1 MTARPTDSP
10 YLRALEDRVL
20 IYDGAMGT
28 SIQRFNLTPDD
39 FGGKALEGCND
50 NLVLT
55 RPDVIQA
62 IHESFL
68 AVGCDVVETCTFQS
82 TPRRLEEWG
91 LGDKVRDINVAAA
104 KIARAAAD
112 KHSTPDKPRFVA
124 ASMGPT
130 GMLPS
135 SSDPTLGNITYEE
148 LARNFHDQA
157 QYLIEGG
164 VDLLLI
170 ETTQDILELKA
181 AVAGIEQLFK
191 EIGRRIPIQAQV
203 TLDVSGRMLLGT
215 DIASAMTTLE
225 SLGVDVI
232 GLNCSTGPEHM
243 REPIRYLSENAT
255 LPLSV
260 IPNAGLPLNTGVG
273 EAVYPLEPGP
283 MAEALAEFVKDFG
296 VRIVGGCCG
305 TTPAH
310 LEAVVKAVHEVE
322 KKRATVGPRAEVG
335 GNGKRVRHHK
345 VPRVSSAMRAI
356 TLHQDPPP
364 LLVGERVNSQ
374 GSRKVKRLLLADD
387 YEGILEVARD
397 QVDSGAHVLDVCVA
411 LTERADEAEQMSK
424 VVKLLSMS
432 VETPLVI
439 DSTEA
444 NVIEAALEHIPGRG
458 IVNSINMENGR
469 KRIDSVVPLVK
480 KHGAAVI
487 ALTIDEVG
495 MAKTRERKL
504 EVAKAIYTIVV
515 DEYGLAP
522 EDIIY
527 DALTFTLATGDAE
540 WIDSGHETIEG
551 IRLIKREL
559 PGVSTILG
567 VSNVSFGLTPEARA
581 VLNSVFL
588 HHCVAA
594 GLDAAIVNPAH
605 ITPYAEISEVEREL
619 ANDLVF
625 NKRPDALQRFI
636 EYFSKEE
643 GAEKTEA
650 AEKADP
656 TAGMSPEQVIH
667 WMILHRKKEGIED
680 RLDAAGVRENPVRV
694 LNEVLLPA
702 MKEVG
707 DKFGAGELILP
718 FVLQSAEV
726 MKKAVKHLE
735 QFLEKAEGY
744 TKGKV
749 VLATVYGDV
758 HDIGKSLVNTILSNN
773 GYTVYDLGK
782 QVPVN
787 TILEKAVEVEADAIG
802 LSALLVST
810 SKQMPLAVKELDKRG
825 MKIPVLI
832 GGAAINR
839 RFGRRALFVEDERE
853 YDAGVFYCKDA
864 FEGLET
870 MDKLQD
876 PASREDFIAT
886 NLETART
893 DVFLRSTVGKEISSG
908 DSGGE
913 RSDVAADNLVPASP
927 FWGTRVLRDIPID
940 EVFELL
946 DLDELYRL
954 QWGAR
959 GSGEKYDDT
968 IRNEFEP
975 ALERLKKDAKANGWV
990 KPQAV
995 YGYFPAQSLGNDVII
1010 YDPAA
1015 YSSDGGSLR
1024 EIARFHFPRMVGRER
1039 LCLADYIRSTESGDV
1054 DVVPIQIVTVG
1065 KEATLHF
1072 EKLQGNNEYTEAFYS
1087 HGLAVEAAE
1096 AVAEW
1101 MHRRIKKELGIEA
1114 PHKFEDDQPAR
1125 GGKRYSWGYGACP
1138 DLDDHAVAFKL
1149 LPAKEA
1155 LGMDLTESFQILPE
1169 QSTAAII
1176 IHHPEAKYYAV
1187 RGQVD
1192 DAGARAES
1200 ANAAAYAKGASASK
1214 DDNAAILKNAATE
1227 ESDTV
1232 DEAAALERAESGEIS
1247 LAEARNDT

>member
-1 MTARPTDSP
+1 MTESRTESR
-10 YLRALEDRVL
+10 YLDELNRRVL
-20 IYDGAMGT
+20 VYDGAMGT
-28 SIQRFNLTPDD
+28 NIQRYNLSAAD

-55 RPDVIQA
+55 RPDVISA

-68 AVGCDVVETCTFQS
+68 EVGCDVVETCTFQS
-82 TPRRLEEWG
+82 TPRRLQEWA

-104 KIARAAAD
+104 RLARAAAE
-112 KHSTPDKPRFVA
+112 KYSTPDRPRFVA

-135 SSDPTLGNITYEE
+135 SSDPVLSKITYDE
-148 LARNFHDQA
+148 LANNYYEQA
-157 QYLIEGG
+157 KYLVEGG

-170 ETTQDILELKA
+170 ETSQDILEVKA
-181 AVAGIEQLFK
+181 AVAGIERLFV
-191 EIGRRIPIQAQV
+191 ELGRRIPIQTQV

-225 SLGVDVI
+225 ALKVDVI

-243 REPIRYLSENAT
+243 REPVRYLSEHAT

-273 EAVYPLEPGP
+273 EAVYPLEPAP
-283 MAEALAEFVKDFG
+283 MADALSEFVKDFG
-296 VRIVGGCCG
+296 VRVVGGCCG

-310 LEAVVKAVHEVE
+310 LSAIVSAVREAETQ
-322 KKRATVGPRAEVG
+322 RAPNAT
-335 GNGKRVRHHK
+335 RHAQHI
-345 VPRVSSAMRAI
+345 PRVSSAMRAI

-364 LLVGERVNSQ
+364 LLVGERVNAQ

-469 KRIDSVVPLVK
+469 KRIDAVVPLVR

-487 ALTIDEVG
+487 ALTIDEIG

-504 EVAKAIYTIVV
+504 EVARKIYDIVV
-515 DEYGLAP
+515 GEYGLSP
-522 EDIIY
+522 EDLIY

-540 WIDSGHETIEG
+540 WIDSGKETVEG

-567 VSNVSFGLTPEARA
+567 VSNVSFGLTPEARG

-588 HHCVAA
+588 HHCVQA

-605 ITPYAEISEVEREL
+605 IRPYAEISAAEREM
-619 ANDLVF
+619 ADDLVF
-625 NKRPDALQRFI
+625 NKRSDALQRFI
-636 EYFSKEE
+636 EYFSNAS
-643 GAEKTEA
+643 GTGTTAQAEKE
-650 AEKADP
+650 DP
-656 TAGMSPEQVIH
+656 TVGMTAEQKIH

-680 RLDAAGVRENPVRV
+680 QLDAAGVRQSPVRV
-694 LNEVLLPA
+694 LNDVLLPA

-735 QFLEKAEGY
+735 QFLEKAEGF

-773 GYTVYDLGK
+773 GYTVFDLGK

-787 TILEKAVEVEADAIG
+787 TILDKAVEVGADAIG

-810 SKQMPLAVKELDKRG
+810 SKQMPLCVQELDKRG
-825 MKIPVLI
+825 MQIPVLI

-839 RFGRRALFVEDERE
+839 RFGRRALFVEGERP
-853 YDAGVFYCKDA
+853 YDSGVFYCKDA

-870 MDKLQD
+870 MDVLQNPD
-876 PASREDFIAT
+876 KRQKFVVR
-886 NLETART
+886 NLDDARK
-893 DVFLRSTVGKEISSG
+893 DVFLRTAVGKDIAVG
-908 DSGGE
+908 DAGGE
-913 RSDVAADNLVPASP
+913 RSDVAANNPIPSPP
-927 FWGTRVLRDIPID
+927 FWGTRVIRDVPLD
-940 EVFELL
+940 EVFDLL

-959 GSGEKYDDT
+959 GSGDQYKAT
-968 IRNEFEP
+968 VKNEFEP
-975 ALERLKKDAKANGWV
+975 ALKRLKNDAKKSGWI
-990 KPQAV
+990 KPEVV
-995 YGYFPAQSLGNDVII
+995 YGYFPAQSQGNDVII

-1024 EIARFHFPRMVGRER
+1024 EIARFHFPRMIGRER
-1039 LCLADYIRSTESGDV
+1039 LCLADYIRSVDSGEV
-1054 DVVPIQIVTVG
+1054 DVVPLQIVTVG
-1065 KEATLHF
+1065 NEATKRF
-1072 EKLQGNNEYTEAFYS
+1072 EELQGKNEYTEAFYS
-1087 HGLAVEAAE
+1087 HGLSVETAE

-1101 MHRRIKKELGIEA
+1101 AHRRVRKELGV
-1114 PHKFEDDQPAR
+1114 PS
-1125 GGKRYSWGYGACP
+1125 GKRYSWGYGACP
-1138 DLDDHAVAFKL
+1138 DLDDHATVFRL
-1149 LPAKEA
+1149 LPAREA
-1155 LGMDLTESFQILPE
+1155 LGMDLTEAFQLMPE
-1169 QSTAAII
+1169 QSTAAVI

-1187 RGQVD
+1187 RGS
-1192 DAGARAES
+1192 AGA
-1200 ANAAAYAKGASASK
+1200 ASAG
-1214 DDNAAILKNAATE
+1214 A
-1227 ESDTV
+1227 
-1232 DEAAALERAESGEIS
+1232 EAAVA
-1247 LAEARNDT
+1247 

>member
-1 MTARPTDSP
+1 MTERSIESP
-10 YLRALEDRVL
+10 YLQALSRRVL

-28 SIQRFNLTPDD
+28 NIQRYNLSAED

-82 TPRRLEEWG
+82 TPRRLKEWG
-91 LGDKVRDINVAAA
+91 LGDKVREINVAAA
-104 KIARAAAD
+104 RLARAAAD
-112 KHSTPDKPRFVA
+112 KYSTPDQPRFVA

-135 SSDPTLGNITYEE
+135 SSDPVLSQITYAE
-148 LARNFHDQA
+148 LADNFYEQA
-157 QYLIEGG
+157 KYLVEGG

-170 ETTQDILELKA
+170 ETSQDILEVKA
-181 AVAGIEQLFK
+181 AVAGIERLFT
-191 EIGRRIPIQAQV
+191 EIGRRLPLQTQV

-243 REPIRYLSENAT
+243 REPVRYLSEHAT

-260 IPNAGLPLNTGVG
+260 IPNAGLPLNTGIG
-273 EAVYPLEPGP
+273 EAVYPLEPQP
-283 MAEALAEFVKDFG
+283 MATALSEFVKDFG

-305 TTPAH
+305 TTPEH
-310 LEAVVKAVHEVE
+310 LSAIVGAVREAE
-322 KKRATVGPRAEVG
+322 RASKPA
-335 GNGKRVRHHK
+335 NHAQH

-364 LLVGERVNSQ
+364 LLVGERVNAQ

-387 YEGILEVARD
+387 YEGILEVARE

-411 LTERADEAEQMSK
+411 LTERGDEAEQMSK

-487 ALTIDEVG
+487 ALTIDEIG

-504 EVAKAIYTIVV
+504 EVAKKIYDIVV
-515 DEYGLAP
+515 GEYGLAP
-522 EDIIY
+522 EDLIY

-540 WIDSGHETIEG
+540 WIDSGKETVEG

-567 VSNVSFGLTPEARA
+567 VSNVSFGLTPEARG

-588 HHCVAA
+588 HHCVQA

-605 ITPYAEISEVEREL
+605 IRPYAEISAGEREL
-619 ANDLVF
+619 ADDLVF

-636 EYFSKEE
+636 EYFSSVGGVGAAAQVEKE
-643 GAEKTEA
+643 
-650 AEKADP
+650 DP
-656 TAGMSPEQVIH
+656 TAGMTPNEKIH
-667 WMILHRKKEGIED
+667 WMILHRKKEGIEEQ
-680 RLDAAGVRENPVRV
+680 LDAAGVREHPVKV

-735 QFLEKAEGY
+735 LFLEKAEGY

-773 GYTVYDLGK
+773 GYTVFDLGK

-787 TILEKAVEVEADAIG
+787 TILDKAVEVGADAIG

-810 SKQMPLAVKELDKRG
+810 SKQMPLCVQELDKRG
-825 MKIPVLI
+825 MQIPVLI

-839 RFGRRALFVEDERE
+839 RFGRRALFVEGERA
-853 YDAGVFYCKDA
+853 YDSGVFYCKDA

-870 MDKLQD
+870 MDVLQD
-876 PASREDFIAT
+876 PKKRGLFVVK
-886 NLETART
+886 NLDDARN
-893 DVFLRSTVGKEISSG
+893 DVFLRTTVGKDIAVG
-908 DSGGE
+908 DAGGD
-913 RSDVAADNLVPASP
+913 RSDVAANNPLPSPP
-927 FWGTRVLRDIPID
+927 FWGTRVIRDVPIN
-940 EVFELL
+940 EVFDLL

-959 GSGEKYDDT
+959 GSGDQYKST
-968 IRNEFEP
+968 IKNEFEP
-975 ALERLKKDAKANGWV
+975 ALERLKKDAVKNEWI
-990 KPQAV
+990 KPQVV
-995 YGYFPAQSLGNDVII
+995 YGYFPAQSQGNDVII

-1039 LCLADYIRSTESGDV
+1039 LCLADYVRSVDSGDV
-1054 DVVPIQIVTVG
+1054 DVLPLQIVTVG
-1065 KEATLHF
+1065 KEATKRF
-1072 EKLQGNNEYTEAFYS
+1072 EELQGKNEYTEAFYS
-1087 HGLAVEAAE
+1087 HGLSVEAAE

-1101 MHRRIKKELGIEA
+1101 SHRRIKQELGV
-1114 PHKFEDDQPAR
+1114 PD
-1125 GGKRYSWGYGACP
+1125 GKRYSWGYGACP
-1138 DLDDHAVAFKL
+1138 DLDDHAIVFKL

-1155 LGMDLTESFQILPE
+1155 LGMDLTEAFQLLPE
-1169 QSTAAII
+1169 QSTAAVI

-1187 RGQVD
+1187 RGSAA
-1192 DAGARAES
+1192 DAS
-1200 ANAAAYAKGASASK
+1200 S
-1214 DDNAAILKNAATE
+1214 LP
-1227 ESDTV
+1227 
-1232 DEAAALERAESGEIS
+1232 EAAVA
-1247 LAEARNDT
+1247 

>member
-1 MTARPTDSP
+1 MTERPIESP
-10 YLRALEDRVL
+10 YLEALKRRVL

-28 SIQRFNLTPDD
+28 NIQRYNLSAED

-82 TPRRLEEWG
+82 TPRRLKEWG
-91 LGDKVRDINVAAA
+91 LGDKVREINVAAA
-104 KIARAAAD
+104 RIARAAAD
-112 KHSTPDKPRFVA
+112 KYSTPDQPRFVA

-135 SSDPTLGNITYEE
+135 SSDPVLSQISYTE
-148 LARNFHDQA
+148 LADNFYEQA
-157 QYLIEGG
+157 KYLVEGG

-170 ETTQDILELKA
+170 ETSQDILEVKA
-181 AVAGIEQLFK
+181 AVAGIERLFT
-191 EIGRRIPIQAQV
+191 EIGRRLPLQTQV

-225 SLGVDVI
+225 SLKVDVI

-243 REPIRYLSENAT
+243 REPVRYLSEHAT

-273 EAVYPLEPGP
+273 EAVYPLEPAP
-283 MAEALAEFVKDFG
+283 MATALSEFVSNFG

-305 TTPAH
+305 TTPEH
-310 LEAVVKAVHEVE
+310 LSAIVEAVRGAERA
-322 KKRATVGPRAEVG
+322 KKPVNHAQ
-335 GNGKRVRHHK
+335 H

-364 LLVGERVNSQ
+364 LLVGERVNAQ

-387 YEGILEVARD
+387 YEGILEVARE

-411 LTERADEAEQMSK
+411 LTERGDEAEQMSK

-487 ALTIDEVG
+487 ALTIDEIG

-504 EVAKAIYTIVV
+504 EVAKKIYAIVV
-515 DEYGLAP
+515 GEYGLAP
-522 EDIIY
+522 EDLIY

-540 WIDSGHETIEG
+540 WIDSGKETVEG

-567 VSNVSFGLTPEARA
+567 VSNVSFGLTPDARS

-588 HHCVAA
+588 HHCVQA

-605 ITPYAEISEVEREL
+605 IRPYAEISAGEREL
-619 ANDLVF
+619 ADDLVF

-636 EYFSKEE
+636 EYFAAAGGGGAAAQVEKE
-643 GAEKTEA
+643 
-650 AEKADP
+650 DP
-656 TAGMSPEQVIH
+656 TAGMTAEQKIH
-667 WMILHRKKEGIED
+667 WMILHRKKDGIED
-680 RLDAAGVRENPVRV
+680 QLDAAGVRKNPVRV

-735 QFLEKAEGY
+735 LFLEKAEGY

-773 GYTVYDLGK
+773 GYTVFDLGK

-787 TILEKAVEVEADAIG
+787 TILDKAVEVGADAIG

-810 SKQMPLAVKELDKRG
+810 SKQMPLCVQELDKRG
-825 MKIPVLI
+825 MQIPVLI

-839 RFGRRALFVEDERE
+839 RFGRRALFVEGERA
-853 YDAGVFYCKDA
+853 YNSGVFYCKDA

-870 MDKLQD
+870 MDVLQD
-876 PASREDFIAT
+876 PKKRGLFVVK
-886 NLETART
+886 NLDDARN
-893 DVFLRSTVGKEISSG
+893 DVFLRTTVGKDIAVG
-908 DSGGE
+908 DAGGD
-913 RSDVAADNLVPASP
+913 RSDVAANNPLPSPP
-927 FWGTRVLRDIPID
+927 FWGTRVIRDVPID
-940 EVFELL
+940 EVFDLL

-959 GSGEKYDDT
+959 GSGDQYKST
-968 IRNEFEP
+968 VKNEFEP
-975 ALERLKKDAKANGWV
+975 ALERLKKDAKKNGWIN
-990 KPQAV
+990 PQVV
-995 YGYFPAQSLGNDVII
+995 YGYFPAQSQGNDVII

-1039 LCLADYIRSTESGDV
+1039 LCLADYIRNVDSGDV
-1054 DVVPIQIVTVG
+1054 DVLPLQIVTVG
-1065 KEATLHF
+1065 KEATKRF
-1072 EKLQGNNEYTEAFYS
+1072 DELQGRNEYTEAFYS
-1087 HGLAVEAAE
+1087 HGLSVESAE

-1101 MHRRIKKELGIEA
+1101 AHRRIRKELGV
-1114 PHKFEDDQPAR
+1114 PS
-1125 GGKRYSWGYGACP
+1125 GKRYSWGYGACP
-1138 DLDDHAVAFKL
+1138 DLDDHATVFKL

-1155 LGMDLTESFQILPE
+1155 LGMDLTESFQLLPE
-1169 QSTAAII
+1169 QSTAAVI

-1187 RGQVD
+1187 RGTG
-1192 DAGARAES
+1192 AGASSEP
-1200 ANAAAYAKGASASK
+1200 
-1214 DDNAAILKNAATE
+1214 
-1227 ESDTV
+1227 
-1232 DEAAALERAESGEIS
+1232 EAAVA
-1247 LAEARNDT
+1247 

>member
-1 MTARPTDSP
+1 MGFFLVPPQRWERAIIKMTARRTESR
-10 YLRALEDRVL
+10 YLDELSRRVL
-20 IYDGAMGT
+20 VYDGAMGT
-28 SIQRFNLTPDD
+28 NIQRYNLTAED
-39 FGGKALEGCND
+39 FGGKSLEGCND

-82 TPRRLEEWG
+82 TPRRLHEWG
-91 LGDKVRDINVAAA
+91 LGDKTREINIAAA
-104 KIARAAAD
+104 RIARAACDNYA
-112 KHSTPDKPRFVA
+112 TPDRPRFVA

-135 SSDPTLGNITYEE
+135 SSDPVLSRITYAE
-148 LARNFHDQA
+148 LSDNYYEQA
-157 QYLIEGG
+157 KYLVEGG

-170 ETTQDILELKA
+170 ETSQDILEVKA
-181 AVAGIEQLFK
+181 AVAGIEKLFK
-191 EIGRRIPIQAQV
+191 EIGRRIPIQTQI

-215 DIASAMTTLE
+215 DISSAMTTLE
-225 SLGVDVI
+225 ALNVDVI

-243 REPIRYLSENAT
+243 REPIRYLSEHAT

-273 EAVYPLEPGP
+273 EAVYPLEPAP
-283 MAEALAEFVKDFG
+283 MAKALSEFVKDFG

-305 TTPAH
+305 TTPEH
-310 LEAVVKAVHEVE
+310 LSAIVDAVHQAERE
-322 KKRATVGPRAEVG
+322 ARPTAHPRHVA
-335 GNGKRVRHHK
+335 
-345 VPRVSSAMRAI
+345 RVSSAMRAI

-364 LLVGERVNSQ
+364 LIVGERVNSQ
-374 GSRKVKRLLLADD
+374 GSRKVKRFLLADD
-387 YEGILEVARD
+387 YEGILGVARE

-411 LTERADEAEQMSK
+411 LTERADEAEQMSQ

-432 VETPLVI
+432 VETPLVV

-444 NVIEAALEHIPGRG
+444 NVVEAALEHIPGRG

-469 KRIDSVVPLVK
+469 KRIDSIVPLVK

-487 ALTIDEVG
+487 ALTIDEIG

-504 EVAKAIYTIVV
+504 EVAKKIYEIVV
-515 DEYGLAP
+515 GEYGLAP
-522 EDIIY
+522 EDLIY

-540 WIDSGHETIEG
+540 WIDSGKETVEG

-567 VSNVSFGLTPEARA
+567 VSNVSFGLTPDARG

-588 HHCVAA
+588 HHCVQA

-605 ITPYAEISEVEREL
+605 IRPYAEISASEREM
-619 ANDLVF
+619 ADDLVF

-636 EYFSKEE
+636 EYFSAPGATGTSSQVEKE
-643 GAEKTEA
+643 
-650 AEKADP
+650 DP
-656 TAGMSPEQVIH
+656 TAGMTPEQKIH
-667 WMILHRKKEGIED
+667 WMILHRKKEGIEEQ
-680 RLDAAGVRENPVRV
+680 LDAAGVRENPVRV
-694 LNEVLLPA
+694 LNDVLLPA

-744 TKGKV
+744 TKGKI

-773 GYTVYDLGK
+773 GYTVFDLGK

-787 TILEKAVEVEADAIG
+787 TILDKAVEIGADAIG

-810 SKQMPLAVKELDKRG
+810 SKQMPLCVQELDKRG
-825 MKIPVLI
+825 MQIPVLI

-839 RFGRRALFVEDERE
+839 RFGRRALFVEGERA
-853 YDAGVFYCKDA
+853 YDSGVFYCKDA

-870 MDKLQD
+870 MDVLQD
-876 PASREDFIAT
+876 TSKREKFVIK
-886 NLETART
+886 NLDDARN
-893 DVFLRSTVGKEISSG
+893 DVFLRTAVGKDISVG
-908 DSGGE
+908 DAGGA
-913 RSDVAADNLVPASP
+913 RSEVAANNPVPSPP
-927 FWGTRVLRDIPID
+927 FWGTRVIRDVPPD
-940 EVFELL
+940 EVFDLL

-959 GSGEKYDDT
+959 GSGERYKST
-968 IRNEFEP
+968 VKTEFEP
-975 ALERLKKDAKANGWV
+975 VLARLKVDAIENGWI
-990 KPQAV
+990 KPQTV
-995 YGYFPAQSLGNDVII
+995 YGYFPAQSQGNDIII

-1039 LCLADYIRSTESGDV
+1039 LCLADYIRNVDSGEV
-1054 DVVPIQIVTVG
+1054 DVVPFQIVTVG
-1065 KEATLHF
+1065 EAATRRF
-1072 EKLQGNNEYTEAFYS
+1072 EELQTRNEYTEAFYS
-1087 HGLAVEAAE
+1087 HGLSVETAE

-1101 MHRRIKKELGIEA
+1101 THRRIKQELGV
-1114 PHKFEDDQPAR
+1114 PD
-1125 GGKRYSWGYGACP
+1125 GKRYSWGYGACP
-1138 DLDDHAVAFKL
+1138 DLDDHANVFRL
-1149 LPAKEA
+1149 LPAAEA
-1155 LGMDLTESFQILPE
+1155 LGMGLTESFQLLPE
-1169 QSTAAII
+1169 QSTAAVI

-1187 RGQVD
+1187 RGSGVE
-1192 DAGARAES
+1192 A
-1200 ANAAAYAKGASASK
+1200 
-1214 DDNAAILKNAATE
+1214 
-1227 ESDTV
+1227 
-1232 DEAAALERAESGEIS
+1232 EAAVA
-1247 LAEARNDT
+1247 